1 MRLLLWLVA
10 LMATA
15 IGIAV
20 TARFNPGNVV
30 LFYPPHRIDMSL
42 NLFVLMLGALF
53 VALYGL
59 VRAFY
64 ATARMPQRVA
74 AYRQRKR
81 EREGNKGLRDALKA
95 LFEGRFGHAEK
106 AAMRAAELPENAGLA
121 SLIGARAAQRMREP
135 ARRDAWL
142 AGVAHDASLKT
153 ARLMTVTE
161 LLVDDHQHDAAL
173 QAVDELFASGQRHIH
188 ALQWAMK
195 ANQQARNWPEVL
207 RLVRILDKRKAL
219 HPALAKR
226 LRELAY
232 QSLLGEGGHDAESIR
247 RTWAGV
253 PAAER
258 TAPYIAARAA
268 EAFNACGLHDEARA
282 IAEES
287 LKADWDERVVRAYRD
302 AAGPA
307 GSPTLLAQIESCEQW
322 RKTRPMDAQLAL
334 TLGSL
339 CLKQKLWG
347 KAQRYLEQALSDAL
361 DAEMVREAHLKL
373 AQMHEALGQEQ
384 EAANHYRQCALVG
397 LTAAPP
403 KRSALV

>member
-42 NLFVLMLGALF
+42 NLFVVLLALLFLM
-53 VALYGL
+53 LYGL
-59 VRAFY
+59 VRAVN
-64 ATARMPQRVA
+64 ATLRMPDRVT

-121 SLIGARAAQRMREP
+121 ALIGARAAHRMREP

-142 AGVAHDASLKT
+142 AGVTHDNGLKT
-153 ARLMTVTE
+153 ARLMTVIE
-161 LLVDDHQHDAAL
+161 LLVDDHQPEAAL
-173 QAVDELFASGQRHIH
+173 EAVAELNASGQRHIH
-188 ALQWAMK
+188 ALQWSMK
-195 ANQQARNWPEVL
+195 AHQQARNWPEVL

-219 HPALAKR
+219 HPALSAR
-226 LRELAY
+226 LREMAY
-232 QSLLGEGGHDAESIR
+232 EALLSGEGRDPEAIR
-247 RTWAGV
+247 RVWAGV
-253 PAAER
+253 PAQDR
-258 TAPYIAARAA
+258 TKPYIAARAA
-268 EAFNACGLHDEARA
+268 AAFNASGLTDEARVV
-282 IAEES
+282 AEDA
-287 LKADWDERVVRAYRD
+287 LRAGWDERVVRAYRD

-307 GSPTLLAQIESCEQW
+307 GSPALLAQIERCEAW
-322 RKTRPMDAQLAL
+322 LRERPNDPELAL

-339 CLKQKLWG
+339 CLRQKLWG
-347 KAQRYLEQALSDAL
+347 KAQRYLEQALSDATQSG
-361 DAEMVREAHLKL
+361 MVRDIHLKL
-373 AQMHEALGQEQ
+373 AQLHEALGQEGP
-384 EAANHYRQCALVG
+384 AANHYRLGALA
-397 LTAAPP
+397 TIA
-403 KRSALV
+403 

>member
-30 LFYPPHRIDMSL
+30 FFYPPHRIDLSL
-42 NLFVLMLGALF
+42 NLFVVLVVLLF
-53 VALYGL
+53 LVLYGL
-59 VRAFY
+59 VRAIG
-64 ATARMPQRVA
+64 ATLGMPERVA

-106 AAMRAAELPENAGLA
+106 AAKRAAELPENAGLA
-121 SLIGARAAQRMREP
+121 ALIGARAAHRMREP

-142 AGVAHDASLKT
+142 AGVLHDSGLKT

-161 LLVDDHQHDAAL
+161 LR
-173 QAVDELFASGQRHIH
+173 VDEHQPEQALEAVSELNASGQRHIH
-188 ALQWAMK
+188 ALQWSLK

-219 HPALAKR
+219 HPALSSR
-226 LRELAY
+226 LREMAY
-232 QSLLGEGGHDAESIR
+232 ESLLSEGTHDAESLR
-247 RTWAGV
+247 RLWSTIPGEDRTKRYV
-253 PAAER
+253 AE
-258 TAPYIAARAA
+258 RAA
-268 EAFNACGLHDEARA
+268 EAFNARGLHDEARA
-282 IAEES
+282 IAEDA
-287 LKADWDERVVRAYRD
+287 LKAGWDERLVRAYRD
-302 AAGPA
+302 SAGPT
-307 GSPTLLAQIESCEQW
+307 GSPTLLAQIERCEAW
-322 RKTRPMDAQLAL
+322 LKERPNDSELAL

-339 CLKQKLWG
+339 CLRQKLWG
-347 KAQRYLEQALSDAL
+347 KAQLYLEEALSNVTEPDR
-361 DAEMVREAHLKL
+361 VQEAHLKL

-384 EAANHYRQCALVG
+384 EAAEHYRQCALATI
-397 LTAAPP
+397 L
-403 KRSALV
+403 